1 MRKHFLFLLSL
12 FSFAFVF
19 LFTSFHLVGCSEV
32 KETKKENETDCL
44 MKTQEIRYDCKS
56 SKRPII
62 FVHGFMG
69 GGDNFSLM
77 IQRFLQNGYCP
88 DDLFVFDW
96 DTLTQ
101 NFSVSYAVEPLANLI
116 ENALKSKGKDKVDL
130 ICHSM
135 GGVLCSLY
143 LNQGGK
149 EKVAHYVHAASL
161 KNVNLPKDI
170 KIMTLSSKDDTLV
183 GEVIFDG
190 AENVLEDGLD
200 HLQIVSS
207 ERSFVHVFRFFNEG
221 LSPSVL
227 KIQEEGKIYLAGKI
241 MTLGENAPLKNT
253 KLEIYEFDE
262 RTGERKTKEK
272 VGCFITNEKGEWGVF
287 LAKPKTIYE
296 FFFESDG
303 RKYHYFAGPFRA
315 SYHTLYFR
323 ALGKDYGIF
332 SEAVSRFLDL
342 VDESSFF
349 VFFSS
354 TRALYKGRDYL
365 KVDDNDLPQRIF
377 EPSQSTVA
385 IFFGDFNKN
394 GKSDFVG
401 GPLSIFPLLE
411 DIDYF
416 VATSTRRPI
425 KFESNGKIFY
435 FPNFKPISEG
445 ISIIVFEFDE

>member
-44 MKTQEIRYDCKS
+44 MKTQEILYDCKS

>member
-1 MRKHFLFLLSL
+1 MIKHFSFLFSL

-19 LFTSFHLVGCSEV
+19 FTIFYLFGCSEV
-32 KETKKENETDCL
+32 KESGKENKVDCL
-44 MKTQEIRYDCKS
+44 MKTQDILYDCKS
-56 SKRPII
+56 SKRPIV
-62 FVHGFMG
+62 FVHGFVG

-96 DTLTQ
+96 NTLTQ
-101 NFSVSYAVEPLANLI
+101 NFSVSRAVEPLANFI
-116 ENALKSKGKDKVDL
+116 DNVLKGKGKDKVDL

-135 GGVLCSLY
+135 GGVLCALY

-170 KIMTLSSKDDTLV
+170 KIMSLSSKDDTLV

-190 AENVLEDGLD
+190 VENVLEDGLD

-207 ERSFVHVFRFFNEG
+207 EKSFIHVFRFFNDG

-227 KIQEEGKIYLAGKI
+227 KIQERDKIYLSGKI
-241 MTLGENAPLKNT
+241 MTLGENAPLKNIR
-253 KLEIYEFDE
+253 LEVYEVDE
-262 RTGERKTKEK
+262 KTGERKYKEK
-272 VGCFITNEKGEWGVF
+272 VACFLTDEKGEWGVF
-287 LAKPKTIYE
+287 LAKPKVIYE
-296 FFFESDG
+296 FFFEYDG
-303 RKYHYFAGPFRA
+303 RKYHYFAGPFRT
-315 SYHTLYFR
+315 SYHTAYFR
-323 ALGKDYGIF
+323 ALGRDYGIF

-349 VFFSS
+349 VVFSS

-394 GKSDFVG
+394 GKSDLIG
-401 GPLSIFPLLE
+401 GPLSVFPLLE
-411 DIDYF
+411 DMDYF
-416 VATSTRRPI
+416 VPTSTRRSI
-425 KFESNGKIFY
+425 KAEANGKVFY

-445 ISIIVFEFDE
+445 ISIIVFDFDE

>member
-377 EPSQSTVA
+377 EPSQATVA

>member
-1 MRKHFLFLLSL
+1 MREHFLFLFSL

-101 NFSVSYAVEPLANLI
+101 NFSVSYAVEPLVNLI

-241 MTLGENAPLKNT
+241 MTLGANAPLKNT

-296 FFFESDG
+296 FFFESDD
-303 RKYHYFAGPFRA
+303 RKYHYFAGPFRS

-401 GPLSIFPLLE
+401 GPLSIFTLLE